1 MQRLQIRKEQLT
13 FWREENWFWG
23 QKHGYEIDDLKNN
36 FRLEVFDR
44 ESKVSGFVWLSW
56 IHVIF
61 FSNSCWSNRIQ
72 ALCYRL
78 CLYQE
83 RSSKLKVRRTLL
95 TNHCKVIMWE
105 HLRIV
110 HKETHNPPIILVTA
124 SQFFKLSKLILICK
138 LNFTVGKIW
147 ISKVVFFC
155 LTYNAESKSM
165 SFLS

>member
-61 FSNSCWSNRIQ
+61 FPTAVGRIEFKR
-72 ALCYRL
+72 CVTD
-78 CLYQE
+78 C
-83 RSSKLKVRRTLL
+83 VCIRR
-95 TNHCKVIMWE
+95 E
-105 HLRIV
+105 AQSLR
-110 HKETHNPPIILVTA
+110 
-124 SQFFKLSKLILICK
+124 
-138 LNFTVGKIW
+138 
-147 ISKVVFFC
+147 
-155 LTYNAESKSM
+155 
-165 SFLS
+165 

>member
-61 FSNSCWSNRIQ
+61 FFQQLLVESNSSVVLQIVSVSG
-72 ALCYRL
+72 
-78 CLYQE
+78 E
-83 RSSKLKVRRTLL
+83 KLK
-95 TNHCKVIMWE
+95 
-105 HLRIV
+105 
-110 HKETHNPPIILVTA
+110 A
-124 SQFFKLSKLILICK
+124 
-138 LNFTVGKIW
+138 
-147 ISKVVFFC
+147 
-155 LTYNAESKSM
+155 
-165 SFLS
+165 